1 MKPVLLSLKAYHVDV
16 LMKQKMNPVLR
27 GVDFDLREGEILGVI
42 GESGSGKSLMLKSML
57 GLLAESSYDITE
69 GHLWYEGED
78 WLLKNREKLLGK
90 EIAFVFQNPKMSLSP
105 MKRIG
110 YHFKEVFKIHKMPY
124 DAKRVKEL
132 LEDVGLSQSDAILK
146 QYPYQI
152 SGGQGQRIA
161 LALALVPKPKVII
174 ADEPTSAIDAS
185 LKQKMM
191 ALLKKINEKYGTS
204 MIIVTH
210 DFEVISQI
218 AHRLFVM
225 YGGLMLDE
233 GETNH
238 LLERSVH
245 PYTRGLMKCAASL
258 KGDEIPLY
266 QLEGYPMTPANYQKA
281 CPFYER
287 CERKLSIC
295 NERIPNIE
303 TIDGERFRCCH
314 PYVE

>member
-1 MKPVLLSLKAYHVDV
+1 MSSALLSLEEYHVNV
-16 LMKQKMNPVLR
+16 LIKQKMRPVIR
-27 GVDFDLREGEILGVI
+27 GVDFTLKEGEILGII
-42 GESGSGKSLMLKSML
+42 GESGSGKSIMLKSML
-57 GLLAESSYDITE
+57 GLLPERSYDIIQ
-69 GHLWYEGED
+69 GNLWYKGQKWGLE
-78 WLLKNREKLLGK
+78 NRKALLGS
-90 EIAFVFQNPKMSLSP
+90 EIAFVFQNPKLSLSP

-110 YHFKEVFKIHKMPY
+110 YHFKEVFRIHKMPY
-124 DAKRVKEL
+124 DAKRVNDL
-132 LEDVGLSQSDAILK
+132 LKDVGLPHPEIILK

-161 LALALVPKPKVII
+161 LALALVSKPKVII

-191 ALLKKINEKYGTS
+191 ALLKKINEKYGTA

-210 DFEVISQI
+210 DFDVIAQI

-233 GETNH
+233 GETKH

-245 PYTRGLMKCAASL
+245 PYTRGLMKCAVSL
-258 KGDEIPLY
+258 SGDETPLY
-266 QLEGYPMTPANYQKA
+266 QLEGYPMTPENYQNA

-287 CERKLSIC
+287 CERKIPIC
-295 NERIPNIE
+295 NTLVPQIE
-303 TIDGERFRCCH
+303 THDGERFRCCH
-314 PYVE
+314 PYL